1 MEKNR
6 DTRRIERE
14 AGQAKDKDKA
24 ASDGMKDAIKTAMQD
39 GDTHRNISQELLDAR
54 RGGSSIKNRESFGD
68 DGEVIT
74 GYPGDSPWVRD

>member
-24 ASDGMKDAIKTAMQD
+24 ALDGMKDAIKKAMQD
-39 GDTHRNISQELLDAR
+39 GGTHKNIAQELLDSR
-54 RGGSSIKNRESFGD
+54 RGGSSIKHRESFGD
-68 DGEVIT
+68 DGEIIT
-74 GYPGDSPWVRD
+74 GYIDDRPWDRE

>member
-1 MEKNR
+1 MDKNR

-24 ASDGMKDAIKTAMQD
+24 ASDGMKDAIKSAMKD
-39 GDTHRNISQELLDAR
+39 SGTHKNIANELLNAR
-54 RGGSSIKNRESFGD
+54 RGGSSMKNREAFGD

-74 GYPGDSPWVRD
+74 GNPEDSPWLRD

>member
-14 AGQAKDKDKA
+14 AGQAKSKDMA
-24 ASDGMKDAIKTAMQD
+24 AIGGMKEAIKEAMKD
-39 GDTHRNISQELLDAR
+39 SGTHKNIANELLTAR
-54 RGGSSIKNRESFGD
+54 RGGSAIKNRESFGD

-74 GYPGDSPWVRD
+74 GNPEDSPWLRD

>member
-24 ASDGMKDAIKTAMQD
+24 ATDGMKDAIKSAMKD
-39 GDTHRNISQELLDAR
+39 SDTHKNIANELLDAR
-54 RGGSSIKNRESFGD
+54 RGGSSINNRESFGD

-74 GYPGDSPWVRD
+74 GNPEDSPWLRD